1 MIVADTDVLI
11 DFMKGKGAARSVA
24 SALERGLAT
33 TVVSAFE
40 LWAGSI
46 GSRRRETAVEKL
58 LAALEVIPLDPASAL
73 EAAHLKTSLRSRG
86 TTIGTADALIA
97 GMCVSR
103 GAVLLTR
110 NKKDFTKVPGLTLG

>member
-58 LAALEVIPLDPASAL
+58 LAALEVISLDPASAL
-73 EAAHLKTSLRSRG
+73 EAARLKTSLRSRG